1 MTVKKMSR
9 RVYEKKFPRGFF
21 KLFCQ
26 KMLNLLARNSI
37 SPGLRIFLYRRMG
50 ITIGQN
56 SQIGLDS
63 YLDDQFPELITIEDE
78 VVISFRVIITAHD
91 ESTGYINDGTVSA
104 VRIKKG
110 AYIGT
115 GALILPGV
123 TIGCNTTVGAGAVVT
138 RSLPDNCLAA
148 GVPVRAIREK
158 RADETGKSV
167 HPEDRA

>member
-1 MTVKKMSR
+1 MTIKNLSR
-9 RVYEKKFPRGFF
+9 RVYEKQFPRGFF
-21 KLFCQ
+21 RLLRQ
-26 KMLNLLARNSI
+26 KILNLLARNSI

-50 ITIGQN
+50 VTIGKN

-63 YLDDQFPELITIEDE
+63 YLDDQFPELIAIEDE

-104 VRIKKG
+104 VLIKKG
-110 AYIGT
+110 SYIGT
-115 GALILPGV
+115 GAIILPGV

-148 GVPVRAIREK
+148 GVPARVIREK
-158 RADETGKSV
+158 RADESGKSV
-167 HPEDRA
+167 HPDDRT